1 VFASVMHAVFLSE
14 ISVDLDV
21 VVWATWPTFQEWNW
35 NGPSVTLAS
44 VIFWY

>member
-21 VVWATWPTFQEWNW
+21 VVWATSFQEWSW

-44 VIFWY
+44 ASFWY